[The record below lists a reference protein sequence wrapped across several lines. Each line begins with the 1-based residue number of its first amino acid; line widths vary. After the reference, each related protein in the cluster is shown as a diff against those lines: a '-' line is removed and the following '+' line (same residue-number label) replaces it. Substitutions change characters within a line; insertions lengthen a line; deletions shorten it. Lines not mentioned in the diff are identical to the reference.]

1 MVPTALGEE
10 QRLPWSGMDL
20 CNVIQNK
27 LVDEKGRVCIV
38 GLYLDDTEQKLGY
51 TCLDKTLSISS
62 RDLS

>member
-27 LVDEKGRVCIV
+27 LVDEKDRVCIV
-38 GLYLDDTEQKLGY
+38 GLYLDDTEPKLGY
-51 TCLDKTLSISS
+51 TC
-62 RDLS
+62 